1 MRDAET
7 VTHTHTPHTARH
19 SPHGSVLLVTSPVH
33 ARAKHH
39 HARLSRH
46 GHMGG
51 PCSLVG
57 SPCSGCVWGGPPVG
71 GGRSA
76 GENTA
81 RVASPAP
88 LVGLRIL
95 CHDAVHAPRPVRRL
109 LACASNELPQ
119 CSDFDQRALQRL
131 SSQRHACLRPVRG
144 SGQPRPISRLAG
156 RTGHTGLAFDMFAG
170 LHVVSLSSQAARR
183 LRSPRPAPAG

>member
-7 VTHTHTPHTARH
+7 HTHTTRHH

-57 SPCSGCVWGGPPVG
+57 SPCSGCVG
-71 GGRSA
+71 GGLRSA
-76 GENTA
+76 A
-81 RVASPAP
+81 AAAP
-88 LVGLRIL
+88 GRTQRAWHLLRRLLVGLRIL
-95 CHDAVHAPRPVRRL
+95 FHDAVHAPRPVRRL

-156 RTGHTGLAFDMFAG
+156 RTGHTGLAFDMSAG